1 MFADISFP
9 ISSYKV
15 FTYKIPEELIDSVQ
29 IGVRVKV
36 PFGSRGSAQG
46 VVVHRHEKP
55 KFKGRIRSI
64 KEVVDETPI
73 FDAKLW
79 DLLNWV
85 SRHYLT
91 PLGQVM
97 RTAVPPKL
105 TQSYSPPEQL
115 MVKANVLSN
124 SELSSLKEKALRQY
138 EAMEVL
144 SQYDGAVPVASMSAV
159 ITNPSTVFR
168 VLEKKGFVT
177 LEKVPRLPDM
187 ADLTLEPIE
196 KEIVFSKEQ
205 TAVTREL
212 ERELAEKR
220 FVPYLFH
227 GVTGSGKTEIY
238 IHLAQEAEAMG
249 RHSILLLPEISL
261 TPQIVA
267 RFRSVFGEKVA
278 LWHSRMSSAE
288 RAWTWRQICQ
298 GVYSVVVGARSA
310 VFAPLRNVGL
320 IIVDEEQEGSYKQE
334 SPAPR
339 YHARDVALMRGKLNG
354 ALTVLAS
361 ATPSL
366 ESFYNQA
373 VGKYECTRLKVRYGK
388 AKYPKVQL
396 VDMMKEREETD
407 DYSVIVSRLLKEKIT
422 ERLGKNEQVILLQN
436 RRGYSP
442 VMECR
447 DCGWVEMC
455 RNCEITLTFHKTGN
469 RLRCHYCGLERQ
481 VPVTC
486 RECQG
491 VNLVLAGLGTQKVED
506 ALNELFPEGRLLRM
520 DMDTTR
526 RRGAHVEMLKKFG
539 QRDYDILL
547 GTQMIAKGLD
557 FDNVTLVGVI
567 NADTGLFLPDFRAGE
582 RTFQLIYQV
591 AGRSG
596 RGSKPGEVV
605 IQTNNADHPA
615 VKIAAQLDLEKYY
628 NIAMNERQELKYAP
642 FSWMAK
648 IEFAGKKQSAVENRA
663 VSTTR
668 NLRNKPRFI
677 EVLGPAPCPLERI
690 RGNYR
695 YQVVLKSPKEKD
707 KNGVALHRFLESNL
721 LKGDKLK
728 TKKGVSVHV
737 DVDPVSLL

>member
-1 MFADISFP
+1 
-9 ISSYKV
+9 
-15 FTYKIPEELIDSVQ
+15 LDSVQ
-29 IGVRVKV
+29 IGVRVKA
-36 PFGSRGSAQG
+36 PFGSKGSAQG

-55 KFKGRIRSI
+55 NFKGRIRAI

-79 DLLNWV
+79 ELLNWV

-105 TQSYSPPEQL
+105 TQTYSPPEQL
-115 MVKANVLSN
+115 MVKAKALSD
-124 SELSSLKEKALRQY
+124 SELAELEEKAPRQY
-138 EAMEVL
+138 EAVKLL
-144 SQYDGAVPVASMSAV
+144 SQSDDSVPVASFQSV
-159 ITNPSTVFR
+159 IPNPSSVFR
-168 VLEKKGFVT
+168 VLEKKDFVI

-187 ADLTLEPIE
+187 ADLTLDPVK
-196 KEIVFSKEQ
+196 KEIVFSEEQ
-205 TAVTREL
+205 DAIARDLT
-212 ERELAEKR
+212 RELAEKR

-249 RHSILLLPEISL
+249 RKSILLLPEISL
-261 TPQIVA
+261 TPQITA

-298 GVYSVVVGARSA
+298 GAYSVVVGARSA

-339 YHARDVALMRGKLNG
+339 YHARDVALMRGKLSG
-354 ALTVLAS
+354 ALIVLAS

-366 ESFYNQA
+366 ESYYNQA

-388 AKYPKVQL
+388 AKYPKVYL
-396 VDMMKEREETD
+396 VDMMKEREETE
-407 DYSVIVSRLLKEKIT
+407 DYSVIVSKLLKEKIT
-422 ERLGKNEQVILLQN
+422 KRLELNEQVILLQN

-455 RNCEITLTFHKTGN
+455 QNCEITLTFHKAGN
-469 RLRCHYCGLERQ
+469 MLRCHYCGFERQ
-481 VPVTC
+481 VITTC
-486 RECQG
+486 RECNG
-491 VNLVLAGLGTQKVED
+491 TNLVLAGLGTQKVED
-506 ALNELFPEGRLLRM
+506 ALRDLFPEARLLRM
-520 DMDTTR
+520 DLDTTR
-526 RRGAHVEMLKKFG
+526 RRGAHVQMLKKFG
-539 QRDYDILL
+539 QGDYDILL

-557 FDNVTLVGVI
+557 FENVTLVGVI
-567 NADTGLFLPDFRAGE
+567 NADAGLFLPDFRAGE

-596 RGSKPGEVV
+596 RGSIPGEVV

-648 IEFAGKKQSAVENRA
+648 IEFAGDKQTIVEKRA
-663 VSTTR
+663 ESITR

-707 KNGVALHRFLESNL
+707 KNGSALHRFLEVNL
-721 LKGDKLK
+721 LKRDKMK
-728 TKKGVSVHV
+728 TQKGVSVHV
-737 DVDPVSLL
+737 DMDPVSLL